1 MTVRQRILPWR
12 QRIGALF
19 FRPAMPSRNHSIWL
33 RYGIALLV
41 TAAALA
47 LKALLVPLLTKDQPV
62 LLFFAAVMVAAG
74 FGGFGPGLAAT
85 VLAAI
90 SDMVYF
96 MPPFGRFQLYSV
108 DERDRLV
115 VFIAEGI
122 FISIICA
129 RMKAARRS
137 AEESA
142 AEAHELQ
149 RRLMEV
155 SDAEQRRIGH
165 DLHDGLGQHLTGIA
179 LMAKHLEEILAADH
193 LPASQEA
200 ARICTLAKSA
210 VEWTRDLCHTLSS
223 PTLELDG
230 LPAAL
235 GELASQSTNIFRIE
249 CSFVEIGAAES
260 IDLSRAAHLYRIAQ
274 EAIINAV
281 RHGHAGHVLLRLEYG
296 GGFVTLQIIDDGTGI
311 APGVQSVD
319 GMGLKLMRYR
329 ARMIGGSMDIA
340 ARDSGGTVVT
350 CRRVPLG
357 ERMQTETL
365 WKQNPQQPPH
375 ARLVSSW
382 SKITPSSAKD

>member
-1 MTVRQRILPWR
+1 MRRR
-12 QRIGALF
+12 
-19 FRPAMPSRNHSIWL
+19 SDSIWL
-33 RYGIALLV
+33 RYTIAVLV

-47 LKALLVPLLTKDQPV
+47 LKFLLVPLLTKNQPV
-62 LLFFAAVMVAAG
+62 LLFFAAVLVSAG
-74 FGGFGPGLAAT
+74 FGGFGPGLVAT
-85 VLAAI
+85 LLGAGC
-90 SDMVYF
+90 DMVYF

-108 DERDRLV
+108 DERFRLI
-115 VFIAEGI
+115 VFIAEGL

-129 RMKAARRS
+129 QMKAAWRR

-179 LMAKHLEEILAADH
+179 LMAKRLQEILASDH

-235 GELASQSTNIFRIE
+235 GELAGQATNVFRIE
-249 CSFVEIGAAES
+249 CTFAEIGVAEP
-260 IDLSRAAHLYRIAQ
+260 IDLDRAIHMYRIAQ

-281 RHGHAGHVLLRLEYG
+281 RHGHAAHVWLRLEYS
-296 GGFVTLQIIDDGTGI
+296 GGFAALQIMDDGTGI
-311 APGVQSVD
+311 APGAQSVD

-329 ARMIGGSMDIA
+329 AHMIGATLDIA
-340 ARDSGGTVVT
+340 PRDGGGTIVN
-350 CRRVPLG
+350 CRRTPVG
-357 ERMQTETL
+357 QKMKAEIS
-365 WKQNPQQPPH
+365 WKQNMQQAPPG
-375 ARLVSSW
+375 RLVSSW
-382 SKITPSSAKD
+382 SKITPSSAKDSS